1 MILEDSQAI
10 KILKERRHQ
19 DLIDAELHEARL
31 TLHSQAV
38 DYSNRNNSREYS
50 AYSDFLNRYPNNI
63 LPKDKAETFVNLM
76 TWPLPTV
83 PTVAKAFKELAK
95 VHDGQNKVLEF
106 FFKDEELEQD
116 FNEYRNLIQ
125 ERAFWNNDGW
135 NVVKHRINSVLAID
149 LETVQ
154 DGRPAPKQFL
164 IDIKNVHSILNT
176 PNGKCEYLI
185 WKAHPTLEQKNDKII
200 SIAFI
205 YDDKSYRTAI
215 LREGNTDY
223 TIDKI
228 VPHDLGYTPAKQF
241 WNEKLDT
248 SLIKKRAPHSD
259 ELGNLDW
266 LLFQTGSERH
276 LGLYAG
282 FPIITAYSEECNYK
296 SEDGFACDGG
306 WINSVTESLHEG
318 GEDRIN
324 SSPCPSCESRKLIGA
339 GSIKEVPAPQ
349 EKEDHTLMPAVNI
362 TEGDVDSLKWF
373 EESTDSKRRM
383 FHEAVVGIGGE
394 PSNNQAQN
402 EKQVTGSFESK
413 QQVLLDLAQNYEII
427 TKFTLDT
434 IGLLRYGKEQY
445 QGSAVSYGTKFF
457 LQTEEQLLVNYDQ
470 AKKDGLPNYMLEQS
484 RESILQKKFKND
496 PTMMAR
502 VTLLDLLEPYPDY
515 SIDQLT
521 GWDFIVREKK
531 ALKAYFNDY
540 IKRFEI
546 ENGDIVKWMSEIPLE
561 IKVAKIGDI
570 LMGYLKEEIPDEPEP
585 EPAPGF
591 TK

>member
-10 KILKERRHQ
+10 QILKEQRHQ
-19 DLIDAELHEARL
+19 DLFDAQLHEERL

-38 DYSNRNNSREYS
+38 DCGIGNNSREYS
-50 AYSDFLNRYPNNI
+50 AYPDFLERYPRNI

-83 PTVAKAFKELAK
+83 PTVSKAFKELAK

-116 FNEYRNLIQ
+116 FNEYRELIQ
-125 ERAFWNNDGW
+125 ERSFWNNDGW

-149 LETVQ
+149 LEAVQ
-154 DGRPAPKQFL
+154 DGRPSPKQFL
-164 IDIKNVHSILNT
+164 IRIENVHSILNT
-176 PNGKCEYLI
+176 PDGRCEYLI
-185 WKAHPTLEQKNDKII
+185 WKALPTLEDKQNGIT

-205 YDDKSYRTAI
+205 YDDNSYRKAVLFQNKKFFEI
-215 LREGNTDY
+215 VDN
-223 TIDKI
+223 

-248 SLIKKRAPHSD
+248 SLIKKKAPHSD

-266 LLFQTGSERH
+266 LLFQTGTERH
-276 LGLYAG
+276 LSLYAG

-306 WINSVTESLHEG
+306 WINSVISPLHEG
-318 GEDRIN
+318 GEERIN
-324 SSPCPSCESRKLIGA
+324 SSPCPICETRKLIGA

-349 EKEDHTLMPAVNI
+349 EKEDHTLMPAVNV
-362 TEGDVDSLKWF
+362 TEGDVNSLKWF
-373 EESTDSKRRM
+373 EESTDSLRKR
-383 FHEAVVGIGGE
+383 FIEAVVGIGGE
-394 PSNNQAQN
+394 PTNNQAQN
-402 EKQVTGSFESK
+402 EKQITGSFESK
-413 QQVLLDLAQNYEII
+413 QQILLDIAQNYEII

-434 IGLLRYGKEQY
+434 IGLLRYGKDQY

-457 LQTEEQLLVNYDQ
+457 LQTEEQLLLNYDQ
-470 AKKDGLPNYMLEQS
+470 AKKDGLPNYMLEQN

-502 VTLLDLLEPYPDY
+502 VSLLDLLEPYPDY

-561 IKVAKIGDI
+561 IKVAKINDI

-591 TK
+591 IK